1 VDEQRTFLAVGKLDM
16 DFLAALLER
25 YTRTDDER
33 VVVGPGV
40 GEDAL
45 VLDFGDRCLVAKT
58 DPITF
63 ATDEIGWY
71 AVNVNANDIATTG
84 ATSRWFLATLLLPEG
99 RTTKHLVETIF
110 AQMSQA
116 CRSLGVALCGGHT
129 EITYGLDRPVVVG
142 LMLGEVE
149 REALVT
155 TAGMQVGDDL
165 ILTKGIAIEGTAI
178 IAREQADV
186 LGKKFSPGFIARCQ
200 GFLHDPGISVV
211 AEARLATARA
221 RIHAMH
227 DPTEGGVATGLRELA
242 LASGLG
248 LIVDEA
254 RLNILPETTL
264 LCAEFGLDPLG
275 LIASGSLLM
284 AVAPEDSP
292 GVVQALREAGI
303 AASVIGKA
311 VDRSEGLQLIR
322 NGRPEPL
329 PVFERDEI
337 ARLFEG

>member
-1 VDEQRTFLAVGKLDM
+1 VTEQRALAVGKLDVE
-16 DFLAALLER
+16 FLAALLEQ
-25 YTRTDDER
+25 YAHTDDER
-33 VVVGPGV
+33 VVVGSRV

-45 VLDFGDRCLVAKT
+45 VIDFGDRFLVAKT

-84 ATSRWFLATLLLPEG
+84 AACRWFLATLLLPEG
-99 RTTKHLVETIF
+99 RTTEQLVVTIF
-110 AQMSQA
+110 AQLSQA
-116 CRSLGVALCGGHT
+116 CRSLGIALCGGHT
-129 EITYGLDRPVVVG
+129 EITYGLDRPIVVG

-155 TAGMQVGDDL
+155 TGGMRVGDDI

-178 IAREQADV
+178 IAREKADA
-186 LGKKFSPGFIARCQ
+186 LATKFPPEFIARCQ

-242 LASGLG
+242 LASELG
-248 LIVDEA
+248 LVVDET
-254 RLNILPETTL
+254 RLDILPETAL

-284 AVAPEDSP
+284 ALAPQDSP
-292 GVVQALREAGI
+292 GVLECLRKAGI
-303 AASVIGKA
+303 TASVIGRV
-311 VDRSEGLQLIR
+311 VDQVEGMQLIR
-322 NGRPEPL
+322 QGKPGPL
-329 PVFERDEI
+329 PIFERDEI
-337 ARLFEG
+337 TRLFEG

>member
-1 VDEQRTFLAVGKLDM
+1 MLETLAVGKLDM
-16 DFLAALLER
+16 EFLAALLEQ
-25 YTRTDDER
+25 YARTDDKR
-33 VVVGPGV
+33 VVVGPRV

-45 VLDFGDRCLVAKT
+45 VIDFGDRLLVAKT

-84 ATSRWFLATLLLPEG
+84 ATARWFLATLLLPEG
-99 RTTKHLVETIF
+99 RTTKQLVETIF

-116 CRSLGVALCGGHT
+116 CRSLGIALCGGHT
-129 EITYGLDRPVVVG
+129 EITYGLDRPIVVG
-142 LMLGEVE
+142 MMLGEVE

-155 TAGMQVGDDL
+155 TSGMQVGDDL

-178 IAREQADV
+178 IAREKADA
-186 LGKKFSPGFIARCQ
+186 LAEKFSPAFIARCR
-200 GFLHDPGISVV
+200 GFLRDPGISVV
-211 AEARLATARA
+211 AEARLATAQA
-221 RIHAMH
+221 RLHAMH

-242 LASGLG
+242 LASDLG

-254 RLNILPETTL
+254 RLNILPETAL

-292 GVVQALREAGI
+292 RVVEALRQAGI
-303 AASVIGKA
+303 AAAVIGKV
-311 VDRSEGLQLIR
+311 VDRTEGLQLIR

-329 PVFERDEI
+329 PVFGRDEI
-337 ARLFEG
+337 ARLFEE